1 MHLIDQ
7 NESAFINIVTKDI
20 CFVQINAVLLNF
32 PFIKESWKNKIMIF
46 HKKSSTTVFN
56 IDNNK
61 KWFMSSILE
70 CLWETHARISDL
82 VCNNLKCCPY
92 SRIQIHF
99 LVYRITLF
107 YLKENCWLRHVKII
121 IMPKWCTVSH
131 SVSLGVR
138 RAMCPQLRG
147 GGSRGWR
154 WLESWWSET
163 STRRDWWSCRRPSGG
178 RKWSGKHF
186 TETQYCKERIALMC
200 STVQK

>member
-1 MHLIDQ
+1 MLFFSTFHSSKNPEKTKSWFFTKKAAQLFSTLIIIRND
-7 NESAFINIVTKDI
+7 
-20 CFVQINAVLLNF
+20 
-32 PFIKESWKNKIMIF
+32 SW
-46 HKKSSTTVFN
+46 
-56 IDNNK
+56 
-61 KWFMSSILE
+61 
-70 CLWETHARISDL
+70 CLWETHARILDL

-121 IMPKWCTVSH
+121 IMPKWCTVSN

-186 TETQYCKERIALMC
+186 TETQYCKERIALIC